1 MATMK
6 VDNLGSSKA
15 VSDTRRKKAASGK
28 GGEFAQRLKET
39 AGVMETD
46 GAVEDAPVT
55 AVESI
60 LSIQEVPDATDE
72 QSRGQARK
80 YGENL
85 LDHLEALR
93 LDLLAGLVP
102 KDRLA
107 ALAQTMRAQKC
118 MTDDSRLREI
128 IDEIELRAE
137 VEIAKLTRGI

>member
-6 VDNLGSSKA
+6 VKDVGSSKT

-28 GGEFAQRLKET
+28 GGEFAERLKEA
-39 AGVMETD
+39 AGVAETD
-46 GAVEDAPVT
+46 SAAEGAPIG

-60 LSIQEVPDATDE
+60 LSVQEVNDATDGR
-72 QSRGQARK
+72 SRGLDRQ
-80 YGENL
+80 YGERL

-93 LDLLAGLVP
+93 LDLLAGVVP

-107 ALAQTMRAQKC
+107 TLARTMRAHKRL
-118 MTDDSRLREI
+118 TDDSRLREI

-137 VEIAKLTRGI
+137 VEIAKLTRDI

>member
-6 VDNLGSSKA
+6 VKDLGSSKA
-15 VSDTRRKKAASGK
+15 ISDTRRKKAASGK

-39 AGVMETD
+39 AGVAKTD
-46 GAVEDAPVT
+46 GAVEGAPVS

-60 LSIQEVPDATDE
+60 LSVQEFNDATDGR
-72 QSRGQARK
+72 SRGLDRQ
-80 YGENL
+80 YGERL

-93 LDLLAGLVP
+93 LDLLAGVVP
-102 KDRLA
+102 KDRLTT
-107 ALAQTMRAQKC
+107 LAQTMRAQKRL
-118 MTDDSRLREI
+118 TDDPRLREI